1 MAYKI
6 NIEPQ
11 VFEDI
16 QEAILY
22 LNRQQK
28 GLGKK
33 FLITVNT
40 KFKLLT
46 TNPFFEI
53 KYENVRTIQTE
64 PFSYLIHFTVDE
76 QLNMVTVRSVL
87 HTSKDWLK

>member
-33 FLITVNT
+33 F
-40 KFKLLT
+40 
-46 TNPFFEI
+46 
-53 KYENVRTIQTE
+53 
-64 PFSYLIHFTVDE
+64 
-76 QLNMVTVRSVL
+76 
-87 HTSKDWLK
+87 